1 MSIVAQPRIATPAQT
16 LQTIENELNGALIER
31 TDTIRLALIAT
42 VSQQHM
48 VILGPP
54 GTAKS
59 NLINDIAEHVATPSG
74 GGLRR
79 FVWLMTKSTTP
90 DDLFGPV
97 SVAAFKQDRYE
108 RITANKLPEAQ
119 LVFLDEIFKSNSAIL
134 NALLTIT
141 NERAFDNGPTR
152 QPVPLISMFGASNEL
167 PQGDDLGALWDRF
180 LVRDIVSY
188 VSDGGFAKLVRLAR
202 ATVQRTAISEADL
215 LQAQRDAAAVQ
226 VPDDV
231 LTGIEQLRRDLGSQG
246 IVPSDRRW
254 LLSFDALRANAYLDG
269 RAVVDED
276 DLSVLASVLWQTPDQ
291 RAAIRTTA
299 AKIANPLNAR
309 AVELGDQAH
318 SVYDTFLQISKDP
331 NATEDQKSQKAVEAV
346 GKMKRIKADL
356 TKVKKEAGVGRVGSR
371 VDKVLADLNTWQ
383 TELLELATGA

>member
-1 MSIVAQPRIATPAQT
+1 MSIVAQPTVATPAQT

-42 VSQQHM
+42 VARQHM

-97 SVAAFKQDRYE
+97 SVAAFKRDEYL

-180 LVRDIVSY
+180 LVRDIVGY
-188 VSDGGFAKLVRLAR
+188 VSDGGFARLVRLAR
-202 ATVQRTAISEADL
+202 ATVPRTAISEADL
-215 LQAQRDAAAVQ
+215 LRAQRDAAAVQ

-231 LTGIEQLRRDLGSQG
+231 LTGIEQLRRDLGALG
-246 IVPSDRRW
+246 FVPSDRRW

-276 DLSVLASVLWQTPDQ
+276 DLAVLASVLWQTPDQ

-318 SVYDTFLQISKDP
+318 SVYETYLQVSKDP

-356 TKVKKEAGVGRVGSR
+356 AKVKKAAGVGRVGSR
-371 VDKVLADLNTWQ
+371 VDKVLTDLTQWQ